1 MKLLHSITAASGA
14 LLLALYTLNT
24 QAEQVRMYDAPP
36 SAEEMGKVLFGEQ
49 TNGTP
54 GAMKMRSINFQP
66 KRNERA
72 DDLATAERVETEK
85 TSIGLPIK
93 FAYNSDEILPESLPF
108 LEEVGKMMTMSDFAD
123 KRLIIEGHTDAVGS
137 ASYNLDLS
145 RRRAQAV
152 RNYLARTYGVSSSRL
167 TTKGLGKSKPLPGR
181 DPFDAVNR
189 RVQFY
194 SAN

>member
-1 MKLLHSITAASGA
+1 MTVTGGILCLAMQSIAIH
-14 LLLALYTLNT
+14 
-24 QAEQVRMYDAPP
+24 AEQVRMYDTPP
-36 SAEEMGKVLFGEQ
+36 SAEEMGRLLFGGQ
-49 TNGTP
+49 TSDAP
-54 GAMKMRSINFQP
+54 GAMKMRSINFKP
-66 KRNERA
+66 KTNERA
-72 DDLATAERVETEK
+72 DDMAIAQRIESER
-85 TSIGLPIK
+85 TSVGLPIK
-93 FAYNSDEILPESLPF
+93 FAYNSAEILPESMPF

-123 KRLIIEGHTDAVGS
+123 RQLIIEGHTDAVGS
-137 ASYNLDLS
+137 ASYNLELS

-152 RNYLARTYGVSSSRL
+152 RNYLATNFGVSTNRL